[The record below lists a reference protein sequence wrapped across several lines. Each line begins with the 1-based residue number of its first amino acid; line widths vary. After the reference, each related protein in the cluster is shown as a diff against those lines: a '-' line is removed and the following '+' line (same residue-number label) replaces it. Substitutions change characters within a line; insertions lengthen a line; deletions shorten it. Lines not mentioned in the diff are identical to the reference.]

1 MSDALLVAIKE
12 LFTGQILKCLEGK
25 NLGMRVHR
33 IDYDANMDLLMMSVY
48 YLELKE
54 ETYYSDRDMLLIKF
68 EDFINGWAF
77 WSNQENPDI
86 TKAIWKPLSEI
97 VKYG

>member
-1 MSDALLVAIKE
+1 MSDILLKALQE
-12 LFTGQILKCLEGK
+12 LFVGQILKCLDGK

-33 IDYDANMDLLMMSVY
+33 IEYDSKFDMLMMSVY

-54 ETYYSDRDMLLIKF
+54 DTYYSDRDMLLIRF
-68 EDFINGWAF
+68 EDFISGFAF
-77 WSNQENPDI
+77 WQNQENPDV

-97 VKYG
+97 IKYG